1 MNNNPLYKLA
11 KISRDHLRAM
21 QCSNDTDF
29 SLAQSFANDLES
41 TIESDL
47 PVQFKRERT
56 VRGLEYAPIVLG
68 ADVPDDL
75 SEIYGAAKE
84 AFGHV
89 RWTEFYEEDSWSK
102 SFLPVFANGEGI
114 GPDGRLFHK
123 EIILGL
129 FLLGPHTTYP
139 EHAHPAEEFY
149 IVLTGDPEF
158 KVGADSDFELKSSG
172 EVVLHYSDISHSI
185 RSSDEP
191 FYAIFGWRGDIN
203 ARSWYRNDMTDA
215 NEPKK
220 HAKIKKS

>member
-1 MNNNPLYKLA
+1 MNNNSLYELA
-11 KISRDHLRAM
+11 KISRDHLREA
-21 QCSNDTDF
+21 QYSNDTDL
-29 SLAQSFANDLES
+29 SLAQLFANDLNSVLES
-41 TIESDL
+41 NLSAKIQPE
-47 PVQFKRERT
+47 KA
-56 VRGLEYAPIVLG
+56 VRGLRYAPIALG
-68 ADVPDDL
+68 SNVPSGI
-75 SEIYGAAKE
+75 SEIYSASKE
-84 AFGHV
+84 AFSYV

-129 FLLGPHTTYP
+129 FILGPHTTYP

-149 IVLTGDPEF
+149 IVLTGNPEF
-158 KVGADSDFELKSSG
+158 KVGAENDFELKKSG
-172 EVVLHYSDISHSI
+172 EVVLHHSDISHSI

-203 ARSWYRNDMTDA
+203 ARSWYRNNMSDA

-220 HAKIKKS
+220 YPTIKKS